1 MEAARNGQADLAGI
15 LLDAGA
21 DPDARDRQGR
31 SALYWAAAAGQA
43 AVVELLLERKAD
55 LNLAALSGDTPLAVA
70 AQNGYAAVVQTL
82 LGHGADSALALDAA
96 RKSGQADAVRLLTAI
111 AVE

>member
-1 MEAARNGQADLAGI
+1 MG
-15 LLDAGA
+15 
-21 DPDARDRQGR
+21 PDATSRLE
-31 SALYWAAAAGQA
+31 ALSGQLLSRTTDVGQA